1 MPKSP
6 WTVAHRCIARNE
18 TVSCG
23 IAMTG
28 PPIYSPVGEAGCAS
42 GVGMSCGRP
51 STIPATMLQT
61 PDAAMTGQGP
71 VCATGTCSCHDR
83 AILRDQRHAKK
94 LRRKDESDTRIRS
107 S

>member
-1 MPKSP
+1 
-6 WTVAHRCIARNE
+6 
-18 TVSCG
+18 
-23 IAMTG
+23 
-28 PPIYSPVGEAGCAS
+28 
-42 GVGMSCGRP
+42 
-51 STIPATMLQT
+51 MLQT